1 MSQVF
6 GKCETKSLDGRG
18 VTSESLNTANLF
30 KKSNDSLSPILSYIF
45 AHCQG
50 DQRPHLEVDIMGE
63 KIKGLLD
70 TGASRSFIGES
81 TWNILKNIGLKM
93 STSPISAC
101 TVANNQRCDI
111 TGSVTVPLTLE
122 NKVHIFELL
131 IVPNLNVPLILG
143 IDFWKAMKIIP
154 NLHSK
159 CWFFE
164 DSLQHNTFLSSVI
177 PRDSLTSEQQEKLNN
192 LTDHYFSLMGNK
204 LGCTGL
210 VSHKIEV
217 VSEPIKQRPYRVSP
231 AIQQKIDEEVELML
245 ENDIIEPSTSAW
257 SSPVLL
263 VPKKDGSYR
272 FCIDFRK
279 LNKVT
284 KKDAYPLPFISSIL
298 DKLRDTLYLSSL
310 DIKSAY
316 WQVPVAQESRE
327 YTAFSVP
334 GRGLYHFKRM
344 PFGLTNAPATWQRL
358 VDQVLGPELEPNVF
372 VYLDD
377 VIVVSNSFERHL
389 EILDTIFKKFRNAGL
404 TLSKEKCTFCKPEL
418 RYLGYVVGS
427 NGLHV
432 DPDKIK
438 AILDIPTPKT
448 VAEVRRIIGTASW
461 YRRFIASFSTI
472 IAPLVALLRKGKT
485 WSWNEDCESAFQAIK
500 DSLVSAPIL
509 SCPDFTLP
517 FTVQTDASAYG
528 IGAVLSQKKPTGEE
542 HVICYISRSLT
553 RQERNYSVTE
563 RECLAVIYAVE
574 KLRPYLEGY
583 AFTVITDHHSLLW
596 LNNLKE
602 PTGRLARW
610 AVRLQQFSFE
620 IIHRKG
626 KDHVVP
632 DLLSR
637 AVPEIASLKPKTITG
652 DKWFDNLRN
661 KVKQTP
667 LRYPQWRI
675 DKDRLFKYVSDTYS
689 DLRGGTYCWKTVLSK
704 PERLQVIRDNHDSTK
719 ACHAGIYKTFER
731 VKSSYYWPKMRAD
744 VAKYVNSCKVCVATK
759 VIQKPPAGMLG
770 KHPEATRPWQIISC
784 DLCGPLPR
792 SSQGYRFIFAVQDCF
807 SKFVLLF
814 PLRTA
819 TASAIT
825 RIMEDHVF
833 LMFSVPQHIICDNG
847 VQFKSREFAN
857 LCSDYFVNILFTP
870 YYHPQANPIERVN
883 RVIKTMLS
891 CYVAQNQRQWCKLLP
906 KVACAIRTA
915 THEVL
920 KLTPF
925 FVNFGREHV
934 ISGNQYEEPQ
944 IPDANPKN
952 PTEKAEL
959 LKAIFKDVR
968 QRLDKAHE
976 RSKTT
981 YNLRHRPVQFNE
993 GDKVYR
999 KNHVLSDAANYIT
1012 AKLAEKYVGPFTILK
1027 KLSSTTYELI
1037 DETNRNR
1044 GVFHVKDLKAHP
1056 PDNH

>member
-1 MSQVF
+1 MF
-6 GKCETKSLDGRG
+6 GKRQSESLGGRG
-18 VTSESLNTANLF
+18 VVSDETNAASLIRESESEDRFTPV
-30 KKSNDSLSPILSYIF
+30 LSFIF

-50 DQRPHLEVDIMGE
+50 DQRPHLEISIMG
-63 KIKGLLD
+63 KKFRGLLD
-70 TGASRSFIGES
+70 TGASKSFISTS
-81 TWNILKNIGLKM
+81 TWDILKNFGIKL
-93 STSPISAC
+93 STSSVRAC
-101 TVANNQRCDI
+101 TVANNQSCTI
-111 TGSVTVPLTLE
+111 IGSVIVPVQLE
-122 NKVHIFELL
+122 NKVHVFELL
-131 IVPNLNVPLILG
+131 VVPNLNAPLILG
-143 IDFWKAMKIIP
+143 IDFWTTMKIVP

-159 CWFFE
+159 CWVFD
-164 DSLQHNTFLSSVI
+164 DSLPQDTYLNSVV
-177 PRDSLTSEQQEKLNN
+177 PRETLNSEQQQQLNN
-192 LTDHYFSLMGNK
+192 LTNRYFSLMGNK
-204 LGCTGL
+204 LGCTNL

-217 VSEPIKQRPYRVSP
+217 ESDPIKQRPYRVSP
-231 AIQQKIDEEVELML
+231 AIQQKIDEEIRTML

-284 KKDAYPLPFISSIL
+284 KRDAYPLPFISSIL
-298 DKLRDTLYLSSL
+298 DKLRETRYLSSL

-316 WQVPVAQESRE
+316 WQVPVAPESRE
-327 YTAFSVP
+327 FTAFSVP
-334 GRGLYHFKRM
+334 GRGLFQFKRM

-358 VDQVLGPELEPNVF
+358 VDKILGPELEPNVF

-377 VIVVSNSFERHL
+377 VIVVSNSFEHHL
-389 EILDTIFKKFRNAGL
+389 EILDTIFKRFLAAGL

-461 YRRFIASFSTI
+461 YRRFIASFSTL

-485 WSWNEDCESAFQAIK
+485 WSWNEECECAFQAIK
-500 DSLVSAPIL
+500 DALVSAPIL
-509 SCPDFTLP
+509 SCPDFNLP
-517 FTVQTDASAYG
+517 FIVQTDASAYG
-528 IGAVLSQKKPTGEE
+528 IGAVLSQKKSNGEE
-542 HVICYISRSLT
+542 HVICYVSRSLS

-563 RECLAVIYAVE
+563 RECLAVIYAIE

-583 AFTVITDHHSLLW
+583 RFTVITDHHSLLW

-637 AVPEIASLKPKTITG
+637 AVPEIASLNSNASVA
-652 DKWFDNLRN
+652 DKWYNVLLD
-661 KVKQTP
+661 KVQQNP
-667 LRYPQWRI
+667 LRYPHWRVEEN
-675 DKDRLFKYVSDTYS
+675 RLYKYVTDTYS
-689 DLRGGTYCWKTVLSK
+689 DLRGETYCWKTVLPK
-704 PERLQVIRDNHDSTK
+704 QERLQVMQDNHDSSK

-731 VKSSYYWPKMRAD
+731 IKSAYYWPKMRAD
-744 VAKYVNSCKVCVATK
+744 IAKYINSCRVCVASK
-759 VIQKPPAGMLG
+759 AIQKPPAGMLG
-770 KHPEATRPWQIISC
+770 KHPDATRPWQIISC

-792 SSQGYRFIFAVQDCF
+792 STQGYRFIFVVQDCF
-807 SKFVLLF
+807 SKFALLF
-814 PLRTA
+814 PLRSATA
-819 TASAIT
+819 TAIK
-825 RIMEDHVF
+825 RIIEEHVF
-833 LMFSVPQHIICDNG
+833 LMFSVPEHLICDNG
-847 VQFKSREFAN
+847 VQFKSREFAK
-857 LCSDYFVNILFTP
+857 LCADYQVNILFTP
-870 YYHPQANPIERVN
+870 YYHPQANPVERVN

-906 KVACAIRTA
+906 RVGCAIRTA

-925 FVNFGREHV
+925 FVNFGREHI
-934 ISGNQYEEPQ
+934 ISGDQYREFRN
-944 IPDANPKN
+944 PDVNPNN
-952 PTEKAEL
+952 PTEKGKL
-959 LKAIFKDVR
+959 LQALFKDVR
-968 QRLDKAHE
+968 QRLDKAHM
-976 RSKTT
+976 RSKIP
-981 YNLRHRPVQFNE
+981 YNLRHRSLQFKV
-993 GDKVYR
+993 GDEVYR
-999 KNHVLSDAANYIT
+999 KNHILSDAANYIT
-1012 AKLAEKYVGPFTILK
+1012 AKLAEKYIGPYTISR
-1027 KLSSTTYELI
+1027 KLSPTTYELI
-1037 DETNRNR
+1037 DEHNRNR
-1044 GVFHVKDLKAHP
+1044 GVFHVKDLKVHP
-1056 PDNH
+1056 PDRS